1 MEVKKLKE
9 KQRLASTRHQINSL
23 KKASRLAKVER
34 HRKFRKS
41 RAKKNKLLGS
51 SAKLQNNKIPEKLV
65 KTIRA
70 PKEFALTGTDCRDE
84 LISFLKRIKYHL
96 GNGCYVEL
104 CFDNTDSLMPCGT
117 LWATTKLGKLVD
129 EYPGKL
135 SCTYPVDDIVEQ
147 LFQHIGLLSKLGKP
161 NRRQEINADN
171 VKHWQYVTGV
181 TADDVE
187 KFKEL
192 LHSISLKEEI
202 RTGLFESMSEAVTN
216 SIHHAYPGV
225 ELKEWNMF
233 AQLREGKLTV
243 AICDQGVGIP
253 NSLKNKPELKEWIE
267 SRINR
272 VKRKHDTFLIKL
284 AIESSRSQTRLP
296 HRGKG
301 LKDMLEFVKNG
312 TVGGFLVLSA
322 KGAFSYNAV
331 TTGHVK
337 KDYKTSIDGT
347 IIEWQILL
355 GEEHGQ

>member
-1 MEVKKLKE
+1 MKKQKD
-9 KQRLASTRHQINSL
+9 KHRLLSTRQQFIL
-23 KKASRLAKVER
+23 FKKQSRLSKVNKG
-34 HRKFRKS
+34 RKFRKK
-41 RAKKNKLLGS
+41 RAKLNKLLGS
-51 SAKLQNNKIPEKLV
+51 RVKLQHNLVPEKLF

-70 PKEFALTGTDCRDE
+70 PKEFALTGAESRDE
-84 LISFLKRIKYHL
+84 VISFLKRVEYHL
-96 GNGCYVEL
+96 KNGCYIEL
-104 CFDNTDSLMPCGT
+104 NFDNTDSLMPCGT
-117 LWATTKLGKLVD
+117 LWATAKLGRLIDK
-129 EYPGKL
+129 YPGKL
-135 SCTYPVDDIVEQ
+135 SCTYPTDDIVEQ

-161 NRRQEINADN
+161 NRRKEINADN
-171 VKHWQYVTGV
+171 VKHWKYVTGV
-181 TADDVE
+181 SADDVE

-225 ELKEWNMF
+225 ELKEWHMF

-267 SRINR
+267 SRINS

-331 TTGHVK
+331 TTGHSK
-337 KDYKTSIDGT
+337 RDYKTSIDGT

-355 GEEHGQ
+355 GEEHEQ

>member
-1 MEVKKLKE
+1 MN
-9 KQRLASTRHQINSL
+9 IL
-23 KKASRLAKVER
+23 KKAARLAKVES
-34 HRKFRKS
+34 HRKFRKN
-41 RAKKNKLLGS
+41 RAKKNKLSGS
-51 SAKLQNNKIPEKLV
+51 VVNFQNNITPAKPVE
-65 KTIRA
+65 TISA
-70 PKEFALTGTDCRDE
+70 PKEFALTGADCRDE
-84 LISFLKRIKYHL
+84 LIAFLKRVEYHL

-104 CFDNTDSLMPCGT
+104 NFDNTDSLMPCGT
-117 LWATTKLGKLVD
+117 LWATAKLEKLV
-129 EYPGKL
+129 EGYPGKL
-135 SCTYPVDDIVEQ
+135 SCTYPVNDVVEQ
-147 LFQHIGLLSKLGKP
+147 LFQHIGLLSKLGIP

-171 VKHWQYVTGV
+171 VKHWQYVKGGS
-181 TADDVE
+181 ADDVK

-216 SIHHAYPGV
+216 SIHHAYPGI
-225 ELKEWNMF
+225 ELKEWRMF
-233 AQLREGKLTV
+233 AQLRDGKLTV

-253 NSLKNKPELKEWIE
+253 NSLKNKPELKEWIK

-331 TTGHVK
+331 TTGHAK
-337 KDYKTSIDGT
+337 RDYKTSIDGT